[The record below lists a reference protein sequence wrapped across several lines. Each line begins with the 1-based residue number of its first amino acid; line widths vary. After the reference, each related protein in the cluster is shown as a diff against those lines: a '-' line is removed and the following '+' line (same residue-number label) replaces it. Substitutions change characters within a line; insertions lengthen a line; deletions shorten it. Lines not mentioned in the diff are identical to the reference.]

1 MRRATCAFSLIAIA
15 LVCIPLAHS
24 PAADPK
30 PTRSVSEGLRES
42 ALDLFDAI
50 ASEKIDAKL
59 VLKDE
64 TAGRLVVT
72 NKTAQPLTIQLPEA
86 FAGVPV
92 LAQLNFPNNF
102 PNNNNNNR
110 NNNNTNQSVG
120 GGVNQY
126 GNNGGFLSIEP
137 EKAVKI
143 KVVAVC
149 LEHGKREPNQYV
161 AYEILPLE
169 KYTSDRALSEVIRSL
184 GRGDLDQKS
193 TQAAAWHL
201 ANGLTWKQ
209 LAAKIG
215 VRHIG
220 GRTEPFFTSAQLE
233 RALAAT
239 KEAARRAEQPASAS
253 ASGGE

>member
-1 MRRATCAFSLIAIA
+1 MRLASCAFSLIAFA
-15 LVCIPLAHS
+15 LVCIPLPQAS
-24 PAADPK
+24 AADPT
-30 PTRSVSEGLRES
+30 PTRSAGEGVNRD

-50 ASEKIDAKL
+50 SAEKIDAKL
-59 VLKDE
+59 ILKDE

-72 NKTAQPLTIQLPEA
+72 NKTRQPLTIRLPEA

-92 LAQLNFPNNF
+92 LAQFNFPNNF
-102 PNNNNNNR
+102 PNNNNNSR
-110 NNNNTNQSVG
+110 NSNNSNQSVG
-120 GGVNQY
+120 GGTNGY
-126 GNNGGFLSIEP
+126 GNNGGLMSIEP

-161 AYEILPLE
+161 AYEIQPLDR
-169 KYTSDRALSEVIRSL
+169 YTSDARLTEVVRAL

-193 TQAAAWHL
+193 AQAAAWHL
-201 ANGLTWKQ
+201 ANGLSWKQ

-220 GRTEPFFTSAQLE
+220 GRTELFFTTAQLQ
-233 RALAAT
+233 RAQTAISDAS
-239 KEAARRAEQPASAS
+239 RRAEQLTSA
-253 ASGGE
+253 GQP